1 MILQALIEG
10 GWNNAEEKE
19 EETGFKSEELSDENT
34 SDNCI
39 ARENTLDKGDA
50 PVEPVKEDKENEPAK
65 DEQEMVQSA
74 LNSQTVSIC

>member
-34 SDNCI
+34 SD
-39 ARENTLDKGDA
+39 KGDA
-50 PVEPVKEDKENEPAK
+50 QVEPVKEDKENEPAK

-74 LNSQTVSIC
+74 LNSQTVSIS